1 MPALPVGQV
10 EYAASSAEAGGGDHK
25 PSSGGTA
32 MNIIKKITA
41 IDYHRNGI
49 AGNGFY
55 VATFTARHPGGNFMM
70 AVVFPEPGN
79 CAVFSVPELAKCNI
93 QFAQGNSWRGDWYE
107 PELRDAIDK
116 LRESEG
122 IQEKFTFELA

>member
-49 AGNGFY
+49 EGNNLPLPEITPAAP
-55 VATFTARHPGGNFMM
+55 ATRIGDG
-70 AVVFPEPGN
+70 
-79 CAVFSVPELAKCNI
+79 
-93 QFAQGNSWRGDWYE
+93 QFR
-107 PELRDAIDK
+107 PIR
-116 LRESEG
+116 
-122 IQEKFTFELA
+122 